1 MRSESGGLGTFCQT
15 LRHGVGQQRV
25 AADGVSRHAF
35 FKRLRRSRRSVPM
48 PRPAN
53 NEGQMIENAPLN
65 VLRSLDPNVA
75 PESAIGCNTFSPM
88 HLSGLNAANRKTKV
102 WPLGRSGPS
111 WLAPKALRR
120 AADHARVLA
129 RQTGTKLV
137 IVRKGVLMEVD
148 PDDVELDREEDAIDD

>member
-1 MRSESGGLGTFCQT
+1 MRSESGGLGTFGQT

-35 FKRLRRSRRSVPM
+35 FKRLRRSRRCVPM

-102 WPLGRSGPS
+102 WPFVAGPESASTSGGSRAGSSPSNRNQAGDRSQRSPHGGRS
-111 WLAPKALRR
+111 RR
-120 AADHARVLA
+120 CRARS
-129 RQTGTKLV
+129 RG
-137 IVRKGVLMEVD
+137 R
-148 PDDVELDREEDAIDD
+148 RNR